1 LRPVVAIMNNE
12 FFEKS
17 RSFFEDGNINQTLES
32 YEKAISYIDPKDKS
46 SYIQFLNQILKYC
59 RENDLKEEEAVVL
72 RDLGRTHSI
81 FRQYVESL
89 RYHEESLKIQR
100 QLGKKLDV
108 AEGLL
113 FLAEDLEVSG
123 NYDSCLRVFQ
133 DAAELFRELGKLR
146 KAKEIQKEI
155 KRLERFSREMVED
168 EYYLNKFNIDKY

>member
-1 LRPVVAIMNNE
+1 MRPVVAIMNNE

-17 RSFFEDGNINQTLES
+17 KSFFENGDISNSLES

-59 RENDLKEEEAVVL
+59 RENDLKEEEAVIL
-72 RDLGRTHSI
+72 RALGRTHSI
-81 FRQYVESL
+81 FKQYVESL

-100 QLGKKLDV
+100 QLGNKLDV

-123 NYDSCLRVFQ
+123 NYDSCISTFK
-133 DAAELFRELGKLR
+133 DAAEIFRELGKLR

-155 KRLERFSREMVED
+155 DRLKEFSKQMVED